1 MLPQQSYAHML
12 KTWECQPQYSG
23 LGRSEQIQKR
33 QNNGG
38 DNKHVMAQ
46 VLVCYVLQTRAH
58 LILTIT
64 QWDKLYYV
72 HFMYFLIFGYLGV
85 SEFHGVMWEFPCRA
99 WIL

>member
-64 QWDKLYYV
+64 Q
-72 HFMYFLIFGYLGV
+72 
-85 SEFHGVMWEFPCRA
+85 
-99 WIL
+99 